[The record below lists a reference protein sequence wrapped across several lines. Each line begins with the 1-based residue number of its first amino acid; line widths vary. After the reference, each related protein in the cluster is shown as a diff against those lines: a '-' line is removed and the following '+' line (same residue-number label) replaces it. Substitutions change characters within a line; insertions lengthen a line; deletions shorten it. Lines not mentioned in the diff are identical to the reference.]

1 LATSISYNWTQTVD
15 SALFN
20 IAITTENTMATM
32 SISTRISL
40 APTSNST
47 VQIATI
53 LSIAIKMETI
63 LTDVPNDIVLI
74 LAVFLV
80 TTV

>member
-1 LATSISYNWTQTVD
+1 
-15 SALFN
+15 
-20 IAITTENTMATM
+20 MATM